1 MRQSDWPDL
10 SHISTP
16 VPWGGSNQITVSH
29 GEVISKE
36 GLVGRQM
43 ACVHARPTPG
53 PDLTRT
59 GKKQVAPAL
68 ISGVIW
74 NELNYQHEL
83 LTFNLNGAWGLTVA
97 LEWKHHHPHYSEQDP
112 SRCLDSEAG

>member
-1 MRQSDWPDL
+1 MHLKYLEQFPAQSKYSINASIWRGPSIEELAKLILSAISGEISAGEQMKQSDWPDL
-10 SHISTP
+10 SHISTLCP
-16 VPWGGSNQITVSH
+16 GEGSNQITVSH

-59 GKKQVAPAL
+59 GKKQVAQP
-68 ISGVIW
+68 
-74 NELNYQHEL
+74 
-83 LTFNLNGAWGLTVA
+83 
-97 LEWKHHHPHYSEQDP
+97 
-112 SRCLDSEAG
+112 